1 MSNLRWKLLTI
12 LAVTVVF
19 GAVGV
24 YPVLAQRAG
33 INSPKWLM
41 DKILKLGLDLRG
53 GVHLVMRVETD
64 DALRSE
70 SELEMER
77 LRQQLA
83 TAGIATANVSVVSP
97 TAFKVEGSRR
107 AGYGVP
113 QRRQRSQHQ
122 LRARHRRGRHLHLQH
137 APEYR
142 ALAA

>member
-77 LRQQLA
+77 LRGQLA
-83 TAGIATANVSVVSP
+83 TANIKAANSTPPSSAHWIQSLWAWLTYVPSS
-97 TAFKVEGSRR
+97 KR
-107 AGYGVP
+107 AYPG
-113 QRRQRSQHQ
+113 
-122 LRARHRRGRHLHLQH
+122 
-137 APEYR
+137 
-142 ALAA
+142 

>member
-77 LRQQLA
+77 LRGQLA
-83 TAGIATANVSVVSP
+83 TANITSTTLSVVGE
-97 TAFKVEGSRR
+97 TAFKIEGITPEQDTAFRNAANEVSTNFERD
-107 AGYGVP
+107 AGVGGAYTFNMRP
-113 QRRQRSQHQ
+113 NI
-122 LRARHRRGRHLHLQH
+122 A
-137 APEYR
+137 
-142 ALAA
+142 